1 MNTKTSG
8 YWLIAIII
16 SLLGAVCFST
26 KAIFVKLAYRDSSVD
41 TITLLALRMLF
52 SLPFF
57 IGAAIFSSRKE
68 SNVKFTGQQWLY
80 VAAIGCLGYYVS
92 SYLDFVG
99 LQFISAGIERLILFI
114 YPTFVVL
121 ISAIW
126 FKDKVSRR
134 QVAALVI
141 TYVGLLIA
149 FISEANINVSG
160 NDFYFGS
167 LCILLCAVTYA
178 IYIVGSGK
186 LIPTIGSVKF
196 NSYAM
201 SFASAAVLIHFFVMS
216 DHSLLDLPTIVYVYS
231 FFMAIISTVI
241 PSYLVSV
248 SLNRI
253 GANNTAIIASIGPVS
268 TILQAY
274 FFLDEKVSSLQW
286 LGTVF
291 ILTGILMISWKVG
304 AQVTAAKSPA
314 SLEREI

>member
-1 MNTKTSG
+1 
-8 YWLIAIII
+8 
-16 SLLGAVCFST
+16 
-26 KAIFVKLAYRDSSVD
+26 
-41 TITLLALRMLF
+41 MLF

-57 IGAAIFSSRKE
+57 IGAAIFSARKA
-68 SNVKFTGQQWLY
+68 SNVRFTGQQWLY
-80 VAAIGCLGYYVS
+80 VAFIGCLGYYVS
-92 SYLDFVG
+92 SYLDFAG

-126 FKDKVSRR
+126 FKDKVTRR

-141 TYVGLLIA
+141 SYIGLLIA
-149 FISEANINVSG
+149 FISEANIQVSG
-160 NDFYFGS
+160 KDFYFGS
-167 LCILLCAVTYA
+167 FCILLCAVTYA
-178 IYIVGSGK
+178 SYIVGGGK

-201 SFASAAVLIHFFVMS
+201 SFASVAVLFHFFAFS
-216 DHSLLDLPTIVYVYS
+216 NHSLLDLPAMVYVYS
-231 FFMAIISTVI
+231 FFMAIVSTVI
-241 PSYLVSV
+241 PSYLVSI

-274 FFLDEKVSSLQW
+274 YFLDETVSGLQW
-286 LGTVF
+286 LGTLL

-304 AQVTAAKSPA
+304 SSVTTHKNSAP
-314 SLEREI
+314 LE